1 MAYTIAIEGVD
12 NLGKTTVAQNLVRM
26 LVEDGYQ
33 ARIEPEF
40 GNDILGNTIRYLVE
54 NHWGQVPLNAQ
65 ALIIAADRFHR
76 YLSIA
81 QREHSSSREIIVFDR
96 HLFSTEVYQSIAL
109 GISVH
114 ETKEML
120 KTIYGRMYQYPQ
132 LTFIL
137 DAPIETSVERGG
149 DDIHSVD
156 FLSMARKLYLDY
168 ASRTDVII
176 VDAMQ
181 KTSDTVKFCR
191 KKILS
196 LVSYDQL

>member
-12 NLGKTTVAQNLVRM
+12 NLGKTTVAQNLVRTF
-26 LVEDGYQ
+26 VEDGYQ

-40 GNDILGNTIRYLVE
+40 GNDILGNTIRHLVE
-54 NHWGQVPLNAQ
+54 NHWEQVPLNAQ

-81 QREHSSSREIIVFDR
+81 QREHSSREIIVFDR

-114 ETKEML
+114 EIKEML
-120 KTIYGRMYQYPQ
+120 QSIYGRMYQYPQ

-176 VDAMQ
+176 VDARQ
-181 KTSDTVKFCR
+181 NTSDTVKFCR

-196 LVSYDQL
+196 LASYGQR